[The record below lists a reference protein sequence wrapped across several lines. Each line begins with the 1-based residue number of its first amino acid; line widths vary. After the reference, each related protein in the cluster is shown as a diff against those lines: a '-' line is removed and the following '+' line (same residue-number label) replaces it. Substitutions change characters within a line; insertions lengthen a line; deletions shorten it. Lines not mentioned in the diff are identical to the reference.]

1 MKTIFFFIFLFV
13 FFAANA
19 QTIPD
24 KISENLYLTDSFPNS
39 NYAFNVPGAKL
50 LFETEKGKVYE
61 LPLDKMRCLDPSFT
75 SKMPVY
81 RGFPGNEL
89 QIYPVPIPNPLL
101 QQNRSN
107 GPLLKKIPLP
117 RR

>member
-13 FFAANA
+13 FIAGNA

-24 KISENLYLTDSFPNS
+24 KISANLYPTDSLPNS

-50 LFETEKGKVYE
+50 LFETEKGKIYE
-61 LPLDKMRCLDPSFT
+61 LPLDKMRCLEPSFT
-75 SKMPVY
+75 SNMPVY
-81 RGFPGNEL
+81 RGFPGNES
-89 QIYPVPIPNPLL
+89 QIYVVPIPNPLL
-101 QQNRSN
+101 KQNRSN
-107 GPLLKKIPLP
+107 VPQVQTLPLP